1 MTEKRDGSVQSV
13 ERALMLLEALGEDG
27 EGLRLTDLARQCSLS
42 VSTTHRL
49 LTTLQK
55 RRFVEF
61 DRNDG
66 HWQVGRQAFSVGSAF
81 IRHRNF
87 IAVANPYLR
96 DLRDRTRETANLG
109 VLDEGEMVIL
119 SQVESREIMR
129 ATSRVGGR
137 APVYATGMGKAILA
151 SFPDEAIA
159 GYVPEKSWR
168 KLTERTLAGEK
179 ELLAEMA
186 RIRAAGYAVDD
197 EEFVTGLRCVAAT
210 VFDRAGE
217 ALFAISIS
225 GLAARVPA
233 ERVASVGELVVS
245 TAQAITRALGGFRPA
260 STQEL
265 RSVSAGDQL

>member
-13 ERALMLLEALGEDG
+13 ERALTLLEALGQDE
-27 EGLRLTDLARQCSLS
+27 EGLRLTDLARQCGLS

-87 IAVANPYLR
+87 IAVAIPYLKE
-96 DLRDRTRETANLG
+96 LRDRTRETANLG
-109 VLDEGEMVIL
+109 VLEEGEIVTL
-119 SQVESREIMR
+119 AQVESREIMR

-159 GYVPEKSWR
+159 GYVPETNWK
-168 KLTERTLAGEK
+168 KLTDKTLANEDA
-179 ELLAEMA
+179 LLAELG
-186 RIRAAGYAVDD
+186 RVRQAGYAIDD
-197 EEFVTGLRCVAAT
+197 EEFVAGLRCVAAT
-210 VFDRAGE
+210 VFDQAGE

-225 GLAARVPA
+225 GLASRVSVERVPN
-233 ERVASVGELVVS
+233 VGELVVS
-245 TAQAITRALGGFRPA
+245 TAQAITRALGGARPA
-260 STQEL
+260 AL
-265 RSVSAGDQL
+265 